1 MPFSCFCI
9 ECVDTSTVGVLE
21 RFGNFQRPVQAV
33 RLNLYLVYTSMPS
46 SLGQLG
52 TGTSPSYRCF
62 LL

>member
-33 RLNLYLVYTSMPS
+33 SLNPY
-46 SLGQLG
+46 
-52 TGTSPSYRCF
+52 
-62 LL
+62 